1 MKKRLWSIFTW
12 IGYLGVLGMMLFLS
26 YKDYWK
32 QAAGWEIILLGI
44 IIMEVIGLI
53 GVCKS
58 IAKYFSERNS

>member
-26 YKDYWK
+26 YEDYWE

-53 GVCKS
+53 GVCGS
-58 IAKYFSERNS
+58 IAKHFSERNS